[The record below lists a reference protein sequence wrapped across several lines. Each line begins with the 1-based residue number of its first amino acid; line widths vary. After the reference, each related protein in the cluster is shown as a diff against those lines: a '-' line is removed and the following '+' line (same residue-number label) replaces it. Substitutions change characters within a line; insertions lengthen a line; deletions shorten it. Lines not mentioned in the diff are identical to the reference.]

1 MKIDIV
7 ITGELEENCYILGI
21 NDKVLV
27 IDPGDDIDKINK
39 AINNRKVLGV
49 LITHRHHDHIGALP
63 YFSKEIIYDKNNLE
77 EKEYTIEEF
86 KFSVVFNPGHTSDS
100 VSYYFKEYNLL
111 FSGDFIFNESIGRC
125 DLPTG
130 DYNIM
135 KESLNKI
142 KNYPLDM
149 LIYPGHG
156 RETTLE
162 YEIENNI
169 YFSEV

>member
-130 DYNIM
+130 DYKIM

-162 YEIENNI
+162 YEIKNNI